1 MVHDRHVPLTRLGH
15 LVAMQLQRDAH
26 RVRRRQLRRKRAAHA
41 RNQLLEVGARLAR
54 IVGNRNRVRRKALNR
69 RLWIRKVQQP
79 IARRGQ
85 VPCRQHV
92 DQPRQRA
99 DRLGLVHRV
108 TELVCLAVPR
118 HNYIRRRNS
127 RRERRRGRI
136 ARKWRCTGATR
147 ALDAIAQRVQLWMRL
162 KRAVVDVA
170 RKQHRLSREHSAVPT
185 RLRWQRRWLARRAT
199 RRHIASRTQTHGQ
212 RVRRVQVKLVVVQRQ
227 QAVEAKRVID
237 PVRSNRHDR
246 HVAVLRKRLHL
257 GALARRRDKV
267 RHLVAQ
273 PVLMAATQR
282 GHRRRNHLGV
292 VRCHARTADHDARKD
307 LTRVRRVQARWLRQA
322 QRYGALDPRRL
333 HVSSPRRAHTVT
345 ATGRSVLHQRTSAQC
360 VVSVT
365 RCVTRAWNASRVASA
380 ATSAATAPPRSS
392 AAMIYSEM
400 FCLFTH
406 TSSRRAGATFSA
418 TTYAT
423 PPKRL
428 AVMEKHARG
437 ALATWMSCTWLHVH
451 LQRWRDGS
459 PRHGS

>member
-1 MVHDRHVPLTRLGH
+1 MSRRRARAPRCRRLRSTATCLSWRLLRTGSMTRLASTACCRWTTTS
-15 LVAMQLQRDAH
+15 LTWT
-26 RVRRRQLRRKRAAHA
+26 RRTRCPC
-41 RNQLLEVGARLAR
+41 VCVRLAM
-54 IVGNRNRVRRKALNR
+54 
-69 RLWIRKVQQP
+69 
-79 IARRGQ
+79 
-85 VPCRQHV
+85 C
-92 DQPRQRA
+92 
-99 DRLGLVHRV
+99 
-108 TELVCLAVPR
+108 
-118 HNYIRRRNS
+118 
-127 RRERRRGRI
+127 
-136 ARKWRCTGATR
+136 
-147 ALDAIAQRVQLWMRL
+147 
-162 KRAVVDVA
+162 
-170 RKQHRLSREHSAVPT
+170 
-185 RLRWQRRWLARRAT
+185 
-199 RRHIASRTQTHGQ
+199 
-212 RVRRVQVKLVVVQRQ
+212 
-227 QAVEAKRVID
+227 
-237 PVRSNRHDR
+237 
-246 HVAVLRKRLHL
+246 
-257 GALARRRDKV
+257 
-267 RHLVAQ
+267 
-273 PVLMAATQR
+273 
-282 GHRRRNHLGV
+282 RRRNHLGV